1 MVLPDRLLPDRSMHA
16 LHVAGVPTR
25 TLQPANRRERF
36 QAVLPSLA
44 VLALLTMASAPAL
57 RAADA
62 AITPATM
69 AASFD
74 KEVKPLLATYC
85 VSCHGPDKQKGDVN
99 FANARNG
106 EQALG
111 QLALWKSALSKLN
124 DQDMPPAKEKKQPNE
139 AERLVLQGWMRSLKR
154 LLPPDPGPLAIRRLA
169 RVEYDNTIRDLF
181 GVDLKAGTDLPA
193 DAPGEGFGNTVSPLL
208 MEKYLLAAD
217 DILDRMISPDQFHQ
231 LSTAGQL
238 GAIIAGVPEEGKPD
252 GKDRVFTT
260 PAEVTTLF
268 SIPAEGTYT
277 FKIKAGAEQVG
288 KDPVR
293 IGVRFDGQFVQ
304 ELHITATTKHPQAYT
319 CSTKLISGKTRFS
332 LVFINPVADP
342 AEGAPTP
349 PAPTPPAGKKGAAP
363 APATKAP
370 PAPEAAKLPSRTLLI
385 ESIEVTGPP
394 AHYAGDAQRRLLVA
408 TPSKDLSKHDAAQK
422 IIEAFAPRA
431 FRRPPTANEIKALL
445 KVFDLGDAQDEVFN
459 ESVKLMF
466 KAVLVSPQFLYRTPD
481 DREDAKGA
489 VVALGDWELASRLS
503 YFLWATMPDDELFK
517 LCQAGKLREAGMLSA
532 QVKRML
538 KDPRAHALAENFA
551 APWLGLDH
559 VADTVLDE
567 KKFPGV
573 SKEMRAALYD
583 EGIVFFE
590 SLMHEGGSILD
601 FIDCDYAWMNGQTAK
616 LYGNDMVKGPKM
628 QKVHLDS
635 ADRGGAATMPG
646 VLMVTSTPNRTSPVK
661 RGKWVLEQLLGA
673 SPPPPPPNVPA
684 LDKQDVPENA
694 KLTLRQ
700 KTELHRDDPAC
711 NSCHRVMDPIG
722 FGLENFDVLGRWR
735 DRDESGGPIDAIGEL
750 PGKQRFATPGELKKI
765 LMKRKDEFL
774 HTFTGKLLAFALG
787 RKLTGYDEVVVDDL
801 VQQLAKDDNHLD
813 ALIADIV
820 TSYPFVNRQA
830 LR

>member
-1 MVLPDRLLPDRSMHA
+1 MLPASPTIHSLHQVLMAQPRLGMTLPLYSMM
-16 LHVAGVPTR
+16 
-25 TLQPANRRERF
+25 
-36 QAVLPSLA
+36 
-44 VLALLTMASAPAL
+44 ALLAGCLVPAL
-57 RAADA
+57 SAAETA
-62 AITPATM
+62 AVTPAAVTPAAM
-69 AASFD
+69 AATFD
-74 KEVKPLLATYC
+74 KEVKPLLSSYC
-85 VSCHGPDKQKGDVN
+85 FSCHGPDKQKGDVTFSN
-99 FANARNG
+99 TRNG

-111 QLALWKSALSKLN
+111 QQALWKSALAKLT
-124 DQDMPPAKEKKQPNE
+124 DQEMPPAKEKKQPSD
-139 AERLVLQGWMRSLKR
+139 AERLALQSWMRNLKR
-154 LLPPDPGPLAIRRLA
+154 LLPADPGPLTIRRLA

-217 DILDRMISPDQFHQ
+217 DILDRLITPDQFRQ
-231 LSTAGQL
+231 VANAGQL
-238 GAIIAGVPEEGKPD
+238 GAIISGVPEEGKPD
-252 GKDRVFTT
+252 GKERVFTS
-260 PAEVTTLF
+260 PAEVTTVL

-293 IGVRFDGQFVQ
+293 IGIRFDGQFVQ
-304 ELHITATTKHPQAYT
+304 ELHILATTKHPQAYSCT
-319 CSTKLISGKTRFS
+319 TKLINGKTRFS
-332 LVFINPVADP
+332 VVFINPVADP
-342 AEGAPTP
+342 ESA
-349 PAPTPPAGKKGAAP
+349 PAPPSPAPPAGKKSP
-363 APATKAP
+363 APASKAP
-370 PAPEAAKLPSRTLLI
+370 SAPAPEAAKLPSRTLLI
-385 ESIEVTGPP
+385 ESIEITGPP
-394 AHYAGDAQRRLLVA
+394 ARMAGEAQRRVLVA
-408 TPSKDLSKHDAAQK
+408 TPGKDLSKHDAAQK

-431 FRRPPTANEIKALL
+431 FRRPPTAAEIKALL

-459 ESVKLMF
+459 ESIKLML

-481 DREDAKGA
+481 DRDDAKDAKGA
-489 VVALGDWELASRLS
+489 IVPVGDYELASRLS

-517 LCQAGKLREAGMLSA
+517 LAQAGKLRDPAVLTA
-532 QVKRML
+532 QVKRLL

-573 SKEMRAALYD
+573 GKEMRQALYD

-590 SLMHEGGSILD
+590 SLMRDGGSILD
-601 FIDCDYAWMNGQTAK
+601 FIDCDYAWMNGLTAK
-616 LYGNDMVKGPKM
+616 LYGNDAVKGPKM
-628 QKVHLDS
+628 QKVHMDS
-635 ADRGGAATMPG
+635 SDRGGAATMPG

-661 RGKWVLEQLLGA
+661 RGKWVLEELLGA

-722 FGLENFDVLGRWR
+722 FGLENFDAIGRWR
-735 DRDESGGPIDAIGEL
+735 TNDDSGGPIDSIGEL
-750 PGKQRFATPGELKKI
+750 PGKQRFTSPGELKKI
-765 LMKRKDEFL
+765 LMRRKDEFL
-774 HTFTGKLLAFALG
+774 RTFTGKLLAFALG
-787 RKLTGYDEVVVDDL
+787 RKLVGYDEVVVDDL
-801 VQQLAKDDNHLD
+801 VEQLAKDDNHLD
-813 ALIADIV
+813 ALITRIV
-820 TSYPFVNRQA
+820 TSYPFLNRQA